1 MAVGALPRPDIT
13 TEPSIEPDPLPVYL
27 RGPVL
32 VVASVVLAGLSLL
45 LARTPT
51 YDVWAWL
58 VWGREIAHLDLDTT
72 TGPAWKPLP
81 IAVTALL
88 SPAGSATPALWL
100 VIARAGGL
108 LALGG
113 AARLGYR
120 AAGPLAA
127 VGAAGAL
134 ITVSLWLGYQLPY
147 GMSESLLAALALW
160 SAERHLQDRPT
171 QAWWLLV
178 AAALL
183 RPEVWPFL
191 IAYAAWLAYRRLVS
205 RATLAAGLV
214 LVPLAWFVPQ
224 WFGDGNPFRL
234 GQGQVAPNGPLDQS
248 HPGLASLRA
257 IPADLVL
264 WTQVGAVAGVAYA
277 VAARDRLLL
286 GVTAVGVAWAAL
298 IAVMAELHLSSG
310 VSRYLVITQAAAA
323 VLAGAGWVALV
334 RFVRARLAGRGLADP
349 VALALPVLAC
359 VAVAAGS
366 VPTFLGQLRP
376 LGHDVRHQEDL
387 RVALPRAVSR
397 AGGRSAIL
405 ACGRPWVDPLQV
417 TFVAWDLHLHI
428 SQVRAVPLPGAPL
441 ESYRSPML
449 QTRNRIQDPL
459 SPVPFPFFTW
469 HPTGQATAGGA
480 TWTVLSP
487 CPPAGLTG
495 SGPS

>member
-1 MAVGALPRPDIT
+1 MAVGALPRQGIT
-13 TEPSIEPDPLPVYL
+13 TQPPVASDPLPGYL
-27 RGPVL
+27 RGRVLL
-32 VVASVVLAGLSLL
+32 VVAVVLAALSLL
-45 LARTPT
+45 IARSPT

-81 IAVTALL
+81 IAITALL

-127 VGAAGAL
+127 VGAAGSL
-134 ITVSLWLGYQLPY
+134 ITVNLWLGYQLPY
-147 GMSESLLAALALW
+147 GMSEPILAALALW
-160 SAERHLQDRPT
+160 AAERYLQDRPA

-183 RPEVWPFL
+183 RPEIWPFL
-191 IAYAAWLAYRRLVS
+191 IAFAAWLAYRRQVP
-205 RATLAAGLV
+205 APVLAAGLV

-248 HPGLASLRA
+248 HPGFASLREV
-257 IPADLVL
+257 PADLLL
-264 WTQVGAVAGVAYA
+264 WTQVGAVVGVGYA
-277 VAARDRLLL
+277 IVARDRLLL
-286 GVTAVGVAWAAL
+286 GIAAAGVAWAAL

-323 VLAGAGWVALV
+323 VLAGVGWVALG
-334 RFVRARLAGRGLADP
+334 RYARDQLTRRGAADRM
-349 VALALPVLAC
+349 AIALPGRVC
-359 VAVAAGS
+359 VAVAAAA
-366 VPTFLGQLRP
+366 VPTVLRQLRP
-376 LGHDVRHQEDL
+376 LAHDVRHQQGLE
-387 RVALPRAVSR
+387 VALPRAVGA
-397 AGGRSAIL
+397 AGGRSALL

-417 TFVAWDLHLHI
+417 TFAAWQLHLHI
-428 SQVRAVPLPGAPL
+428 SAVRAVALPGLPL
-441 ESYRSPML
+441 ESYRGPML
-449 QTRNRIQDPL
+449 QTRDRIEDPL
-459 SPVPFPFFTW
+459 SPMPFTFFTW
-469 HPTGQATAGGA
+469 HQTGEATADGA

-487 CPPAGLTG
+487 CGAA
-495 SGPS
+495 S